1 MRHLLR
7 HISLVLLAILLGIV
21 PLWAQQSSLRF
32 SSDVCDLGHIAED
45 GGCCS
50 GTFKATNYGQQ
61 SIEVVEI
68 ITTCGCTSAIYTP
81 GSVGVGECFIF
92 EVRYDPMNRPGRIDK
107 SIFVRTSDS
116 ETEIPLRIVGY
127 VTPRQRSIDE
137 ITPLIW
143 AKVCA

>member
-1 MRHLLR
+1 MRYLLR
-7 HISLVLLAILLGIV
+7 HISLVVVATLLCLA
-21 PLWAQQSSLRF
+21 PLTAQQSALRF
-32 SSDVCDLGHIAED
+32 SSEVCDLGHIAED

-50 GTFKATNYGQQ
+50 GRFEATNCGPQ

-116 ETEIPLRIVGY
+116 DAEIPLRIVGY
-127 VTPRQRSIDE
+127 VGRTSALKTGSAPSMYSSI
-137 ITPLIW
+137 
-143 AKVCA
+143 